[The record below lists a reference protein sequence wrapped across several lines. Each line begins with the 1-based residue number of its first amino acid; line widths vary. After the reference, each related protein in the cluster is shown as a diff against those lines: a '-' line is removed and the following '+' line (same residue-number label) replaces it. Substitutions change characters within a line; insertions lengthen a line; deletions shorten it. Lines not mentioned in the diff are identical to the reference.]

1 MENKKELN
9 EEKLTSLKDE
19 TVEDVAGGFIFE
31 AAASVGVAADAQMKQ
46 RVAMRDVLG
55 AVKAR

>member
-19 TVEDVAGGFIFE
+19 TVEDVAGGKFVEAGARVNE
-31 AAASVGVAADAQMKQ
+31 AAVSAE
-46 RVAMRDVLG
+46 AMIFKLKKFR
-55 AVKAR
+55 